1 MSLTM
6 KGVAG
11 QRRGGYNF
19 MKFNINNYIRFKIT
33 KHGWDYIRDKNKTD
47 PLYKFYPQI
56 FKVDSEGYCKEQLWS
71 VMQFFGEGINM
82 WSLVIE
88 TDIELIFP
96 KSDSNLHLTI

>member
-1 MSLTM
+1 M

-11 QRRGGYNF
+11 QRRGGFNF
-19 MKFNINNYIRFKIT
+19 MKFNINNHIRFKIT

-47 PLYKFYPQI
+47 PLYKRYPI
-56 FKVDSEGYCKEQLWS
+56 TFKVDSDGYCTKQLWS
-71 VMQFFGEGINM
+71 VMEFFGEGINM

>member
-1 MSLTM
+1 MM

-11 QRRGGYNF
+11 QRRGGFKF
-19 MKFNINNYIRFKIT
+19 MKFNINNHIRFKIT

-47 PLYKFYPQI
+47 PVYKLCPKT
-56 FKVDSEGYCKEQLWS
+56 FKVDSDGYCTEQLWR
-71 VMQFFGEGINM
+71 VMRFFGEGIKM